1 MQGALWP
8 MHLKP
13 MSIWPSK
20 SETLQTLLQKFLW
33 EVGRSKVGLAPDH
46 PVFCRQPCH
55 KLACFFSEKNPKCCF
70 DSHFLTN
77 VSYIPKFVHTNFYIR
92 SQYISRWNDKIVKS
106 DWKCHKLACFFSE
119 KNPKCCFDS
128 HFLTNVSY
136 IPKFVHTNFYIRSQ
150 YISRWNDKIVK
161 SDWKCHK
168 LACFFSEKNPK
179 CCFDSHFLTNVSYT
193 PKSVRIFI

>member
-1 MQGALWP
+1 MVNKSDIYSVLNSNFFGITFSKQSNKTATNQKNKNKQTHMIQKIGYKIEETNSVQGALWP

-55 KLACFFSEKNPKCCF
+55 KLACFFSEKN
-70 DSHFLTN
+70 
-77 VSYIPKFVHTNFYIR
+77 R
-92 SQYISRWNDKIVKS
+92 
-106 DWKCHKLACFFSE
+106 
-119 KNPKCCFDS
+119 
-128 HFLTNVSY
+128 
-136 IPKFVHTNFYIRSQ
+136 
-150 YISRWNDKIVK
+150 
-161 SDWKCHK
+161 
-168 LACFFSEKNPK
+168 K

-193 PKSVRIFI
+193 SNFVRIFI

>member
-1 MQGALWP
+1 MIQKIVYKIQETNSVQGALWP

-77 VSYIPKFVHTNFYIR
+77 VSYIPKF
-92 SQYISRWNDKIVKS
+92 
-106 DWKCHKLACFFSE
+106 E
-119 KNPKCCFDS
+119 
-128 HFLTNVSY
+128 
-136 IPKFVHTNFYIRSQ
+136 
-150 YISRWNDKIVK
+150 
-161 SDWKCHK
+161 
-168 LACFFSEKNPK
+168 
-179 CCFDSHFLTNVSYT
+179 
-193 PKSVRIFI
+193 RIFIQDPSPIHITME

>member
-77 VSYIPKFVHTNFYIR
+77 VSYTPKFARIFRYLR
-92 SQYISRWNDKIVKS
+92 SQYVHIKLELGINKILKVTENATNWLVSSQKGTQS
-106 DWKCHKLACFFSE
+106 VA
-119 KNPKCCFDS
+119 
-128 HFLTNVSY
+128 LTATS
-136 IPKFVHTNFYIRSQ
+136 
-150 YISRWNDKIVK
+150 
-161 SDWKCHK
+161 
-168 LACFFSEKNPK
+168 
-179 CCFDSHFLTNVSYT
+179 
-193 PKSVRIFI
+193 

>member
-1 MQGALWP
+1 MIQKTGYKIEETNSVQGALWP

-55 KLACFFSEKNPKCCF
+55 KLACFCTEKN
-70 DSHFLTN
+70 
-77 VSYIPKFVHTNFYIR
+77 R
-92 SQYISRWNDKIVKS
+92 
-106 DWKCHKLACFFSE
+106 
-119 KNPKCCFDS
+119 
-128 HFLTNVSY
+128 
-136 IPKFVHTNFYIRSQ
+136 
-150 YISRWNDKIVK
+150 
-161 SDWKCHK
+161 
-168 LACFFSEKNPK
+168 K

-193 PKSVRIFI
+193 PKFVRIFI

>member
-1 MQGALWP
+1 MNSNFFVITFSKQSNKPKDFFRNKGTHMIQKIVYKIQETNSVQGALWP

-77 VSYIPKFVHTNFYIR
+77 VSYTQACLYPKVCANFHMR
-92 SQYISRWNDKIVKS
+92 SQYISRWNDV
-106 DWKCHKLACFFSE
+106 
-119 KNPKCCFDS
+119 
-128 HFLTNVSY
+128 
-136 IPKFVHTNFYIRSQ
+136 
-150 YISRWNDKIVK
+150 
-161 SDWKCHK
+161 
-168 LACFFSEKNPK
+168 
-179 CCFDSHFLTNVSYT
+179 
-193 PKSVRIFI
+193 

>member
-55 KLACFFSEKNPKCCF
+55 KLACFFSEKNRKCCF

-77 VSYIPKFVHTNFYIR
+77 VSYTPKFVRIFIQDPNTYQDGMMN
-92 SQYISRWNDKIVKS
+92 KIVKS
-106 DWKCHKLACFFSE
+106 DCKRHKLACFFSE

-128 HFLTNVSY
+128 L
-136 IPKFVHTNFYIRSQ
+136 
-150 YISRWNDKIVK
+150 
-161 SDWKCHK
+161 
-168 LACFFSEKNPK
+168 
-179 CCFDSHFLTNVSYT
+179 FLTNVSYT
-193 PKSVRIFI
+193 PKFVRFFIQDQNSYKLEW